1 MWGCLS
7 PVIQSTSSVSQSMMP
22 SCRVSQATVLGLTAL
37 CNDCLGQTQIDGSG
51 EELRYASRKDQ
62 LIHRYYPV
70 WLENRNRANNA

>member
-1 MWGCLS
+1 MLADLS
-7 PVIQSTSSVSQSMMP
+7 GRELRLRPGF
-22 SCRVSQATVLGLTAL
+22 SQATVLGLTAL